1 MILQYIV
8 VKIYSSIQTEH
19 IKCYNN
25 FIPKNNYV
33 NSDGVYS

>member
-8 VKIYSSIQTEH
+8 VKIYISIQTEH

-25 FIPKNNYV
+25 FIPKKNYV
-33 NSDGVYS
+33 NSDSVDS